1 MQFMVTGYD
10 GTDPGALA
18 RRLAV
23 REAHLKLGKE
33 MHDAGK
39 WLYAAGILNEAGTL
53 VGSMIICDFPSR
65 EELEQ
70 QWLEKEPYIIGRV
83 WQKVDVQRVQV
94 APFCAAK

>member
-1 MQFMVTGYD
+1 MQFMVIGYD
-10 GTDPGALA
+10 GNDSGALA

-33 MHDAGK
+33 LYEAGK

-53 VGSMIICDFPSR
+53 IGSMIVCEFPSR
-65 EELEQ
+65 EELER

-83 WQKVDVQRVQV
+83 WQKVDVQRVQI